1 MAGWGVP
8 PPGVAAKGV
17 GNIYTPG
24 GVFPPGVAAGG
35 SPKTVSPSSVPPQ
48 GWRRVQRWG
57 TKTLPHPVFP
67 PRVAAGTRQGS
78 CCRVVDVKAI
88 RGCLGN
94 GLVYDG
100 CHCGR
105 YMFVLKSLCHAF
117 GSR

>member
-1 MAGWGVP
+1 MLGGYVELW
-8 PPGVAAKGV
+8 
-17 GNIYTPG
+17 PG
-24 GVFPPGVAAGG
+24 GVFPPRGG
-35 SPKTVSPSSVPPQ
+35 GGRGTHILSTPGGKFPPRGGGGFKDGGLKRYPIQFSPQ
-48 GWRRVQRWG
+48 GWRRVHG
-57 TKTLPHPVFP
+57 K
-67 PRVAAGTRQGS
+67 G
-78 CCRVVDVKAI
+78 RVVDVKAI